1 MCNYT
6 ATLPPHSIADYN
18 YIHNMAMK
26 FIHLYTPPMRSSAPL
41 SAHQFHGARSL
52 PLALRVLAAR
62 EPEVSVRMMEHAE

>member
-1 MCNYT
+1 MCNCA
-6 ATLPPHSIADYN
+6 ATLLPLSIADYVLK
-18 YIHNMAMK
+18 MVMK
-26 FIHLYTPPMRSSAPL
+26 FINLYTQPMRSSAPL